1 LDIFLYYTIYRIY
14 IENFFFL
21 VAPSGDYLD
30 SLINN
35 ISYQDP
41 SGPAISQNEY
51 EFMCGPRYTPSTC
64 TEPCSCTH
72 VYHLSNN
79 AVVDI
84 MVYDKRMY
92 DSLKMA
98 NIYNLFYHLF

>member
-1 LDIFLYYTIYRIY
+1 M
-14 IENFFFL
+14 
-21 VAPSGDYLD
+21 
-30 SLINN
+30 NN

-41 SGPAISQNEY
+41 SGPLISQNEY
-51 EFMCGPRYTPSTC
+51 EFMCGYHYTPSTC
-64 TEPCSCTH
+64 TQPCTCTH

-92 DSLKMA
+92 DSLKWQIFILSSVLVHEIMFM
-98 NIYNLFYHLF
+98 N